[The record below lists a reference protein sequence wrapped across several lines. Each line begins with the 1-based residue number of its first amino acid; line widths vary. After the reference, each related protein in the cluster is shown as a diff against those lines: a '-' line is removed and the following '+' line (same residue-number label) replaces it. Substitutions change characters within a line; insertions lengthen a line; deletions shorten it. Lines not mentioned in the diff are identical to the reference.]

1 MIQSSIQ
8 IRHAVVAL
16 LPVVLIVGCA
26 SSKQEH
32 ATRAQLERARFA
44 YRQAEA
50 DPNVQAYAQLR
61 LGEAQRAI
69 QAAEAAKD
77 LEERQHLA
85 YIAEKR
91 AMIASIA
98 AATTKTEQDAMQLS
112 RESSAVLLQKRDR
125 ELKAA
130 RAEMAKGREAEQMR
144 MPGEARPRAADS
156 SAREAEQA
164 RMQAEQA
171 RLQAE
176 QARTQAEAEAKARA
190 AEQAKAAALMKEL
203 SELRAQQTDRGLVL
217 TVGDV
222 LFAVGKAEVAPGGQR
237 SIDQLAQFLKTYSRR
252 RVLIEGHTDNTGN
265 EDFNVKLSQQR
276 ADAVRSL
283 LVARGVAPERIATR
297 GHGPKY
303 PIVENDTPAG
313 RQQNRRV
320 EILVLNEGASADS
333 GTR

>member
-8 IRHAVVAL
+8 IRRAVVAL

-26 SSKQEH
+26 SSKKEH
-32 ATRAQLERARFA
+32 AMRAQLEQARFA

-77 LEERQHLA
+77 LEEKQHLA

-91 AMIASIA
+91 AMIASTA

-130 RAEMAKGREAEQMR
+130 RAEMAAKGR
-144 MPGEARPRAADS
+144 EARPRAADS

-171 RLQAE
+171 RLEAE
-176 QARTQAEAEAKARA
+176 QARTQAEAEAKGRA
-190 AEQAKAAALMKEL
+190 AEQAKVAALMKEL

-222 LFAVGKAEVAPGGQR
+222 LFAAGKAEVAPGGQR
-237 SIDQLAQFLKTYSRR
+237 SIDQLAQFLKTYPRR

-297 GHGPKY
+297 GYGPKY

-320 EILVLNEGASADS
+320 GILVLNEGASADS

>member
-1 MIQSSIQ
+1 MIQPSIQ
-8 IRHAVVAL
+8 IRRAVVAL

-26 SSKQEH
+26 SSKKEH
-32 ATRAQLERARFA
+32 ATRAQLERARSA

-77 LEERQHLA
+77 LEEKQHLA
-85 YIAEKR
+85 YVAEKR

-98 AATTKTEQDAMQLS
+98 AATTTQ
-112 RESSAVLLQKRDR
+112 
-125 ELKAA
+125 
-130 RAEMAKGREAEQMR
+130 
-144 MPGEARPRAADS
+144 ARPRAADS

-176 QARTQAEAEAKARA
+176 EARSQAEAEAKARA

-237 SIDQLAQFLKTYSRR
+237 SIDQLAQFLKTYPRR

-265 EDFNVKLSQQR
+265 DDFNVKLSQQR

>member
-1 MIQSSIQ
+1 MIQPSIQ
-8 IRHAVVAL
+8 ICRAVVAL

-26 SSKQEH
+26 SSNKEH
-32 ATRAQLERARFA
+32 ATRAQLERARSA

-61 LGEAQRAI
+61 LAEAQRAI

-77 LEERQHLA
+77 REEKQHLA
-85 YIAEKR
+85 YVAEKR

-98 AATTKTEQDAMQLS
+98 AATTKKEQDALQLS
-112 RESSAVLLQKRDR
+112 RESSEVLLQKRDR

-130 RAEMAKGREAEQMR
+130 LAQARA
-144 MPGEARPRAADS
+144 RAADA

-176 QARTQAEAEAKARA
+176 QARSQAEAEAKARA
-190 AEQAKAAALMKEL
+190 AEQAKADALMKEL

-222 LFAVGKAEVAPGGQR
+222 LFAAGKTEVAPGGQR
-237 SIDQLAQFLKTYSRR
+237 SVDQLVQFLKTYPRR
-252 RVLIEGHTDNTGN
+252 RVIIEGHTDNIGN

-320 EILVLNEGASADS
+320 EIVVLNEGASADS

>member
-1 MIQSSIQ
+1 MIQSSIKF
-8 IRHAVVAL
+8 RRAVAAL

-26 SSKQEH
+26 SSEKEH
-32 ATRAQLERARFA
+32 AMRAQLERARFA

-77 LEERQHLA
+77 REEKQHLA
-85 YIAEKR
+85 YLAEKR

-130 RAEMAKGREAEQMR
+130 RAEMAAKGREAEQIR
-144 MPGEARPRAADS
+144 MPSEARPRAADS

-164 RMQAEQA
+164 RM
-171 RLQAE
+171 QAE

-222 LFAVGKAEVAPGGQR
+222 LFAVGKAEVAPGGRR
-237 SIDQLAQFLKTYSRR
+237 SIDQLAQFLKTYPIR

-276 ADAVRSL
+276 ADAVRGL
-283 LVARGVAPERIATR
+283 LVARGVAPERIATK

>member
-8 IRHAVVAL
+8 IRRAMVTL
-16 LPVVLIVGCA
+16 LPVVLVVGCA
-26 SSKQEH
+26 SSEKEH
-32 ATRAQLERARFA
+32 AMRAQLERARFA

-50 DPNVQAYAQLR
+50 DPNVLAYAQLR

-77 LEERQHLA
+77 REEKQHLA

-130 RAEMAKGREAEQMR
+130 RAEMAKGREAEQIR

-176 QARTQAEAEAKARA
+176 QARTQAEAEAK
-190 AEQAKAAALMKEL
+190 
-203 SELRAQQTDRGLVL
+203 
-217 TVGDV
+217 
-222 LFAVGKAEVAPGGQR
+222 
-237 SIDQLAQFLKTYSRR
+237 
-252 RVLIEGHTDNTGN
+252 
-265 EDFNVKLSQQR
+265 
-276 ADAVRSL
+276 
-283 LVARGVAPERIATR
+283 
-297 GHGPKY
+297 
-303 PIVENDTPAG
+303 
-313 RQQNRRV
+313 
-320 EILVLNEGASADS
+320 
-333 GTR
+333 

>member
-8 IRHAVVAL
+8 IRRAVVAL

-44 YRQAEA
+44 YRQAET

-77 LEERQHLA
+77 LEEKQHLA

-91 AMIASIA
+91 AMIASTA

-130 RAEMAKGREAEQMR
+130 RAEMAAKGREAEQIR
-144 MPGEARPRAADS
+144 MPSEARPRAADS

-164 RMQAEQA
+164 RMQAE
-171 RLQAE
+171 
-176 QARTQAEAEAKARA
+176 AEAKARA
-190 AEQAKAAALMKEL
+190 AEQAKAAAVMKEL

-237 SIDQLAQFLKTYSRR
+237 SIDQLAQFLKTYPRR

-283 LVARGVAPERIATR
+283 LVARGVVPDRIATR
-297 GHGPKY
+297 GYGPKY

-320 EILVLNEGASADS
+320 GILVLNEGASADS

>member
-8 IRHAVVAL
+8 IRRAVVAL

-44 YRQAEA
+44 YRQAET

-77 LEERQHLA
+77 LEEKQHLA

-91 AMIASIA
+91 AMIASTA

-130 RAEMAKGREAEQMR
+130 RAEMAAKGREAEQIR
-144 MPGEARPRAADS
+144 MPSEARPRAADS

-164 RMQAEQA
+164 RMQAE
-171 RLQAE
+171 
-176 QARTQAEAEAKARA
+176 AEAKARA
-190 AEQAKAAALMKEL
+190 AEQAKAAAVMKEL

-237 SIDQLAQFLKTYSRR
+237 SIDQLAQFLKTYPRR

-297 GHGPKY
+297 GYGPKY

-320 EILVLNEGASADS
+320 GILVLNEGASADS

>member
-1 MIQSSIQ
+1 MIQSSIKF
-8 IRHAVVAL
+8 RRAVAAL

-26 SSKQEH
+26 SSEKEH
-32 ATRAQLERARFA
+32 AMRAQLERARFA

-77 LEERQHLA
+77 REEKQHLA
-85 YIAEKR
+85 YLAEKR

-98 AATTKTEQDAMQLS
+98 AATTKTAQDAMQLS

-130 RAEMAKGREAEQMR
+130 RAEMAAKGREAEQIR
-144 MPGEARPRAADS
+144 MPSEARPRAADS

-171 RLQAE
+171 RL
-176 QARTQAEAEAKARA
+176 QAEAEAKARA

-237 SIDQLAQFLKTYSRR
+237 SIDQLAQFLKTYPRR

-283 LVARGVAPERIATR
+283 LVARGVAPERIATK

>member
-8 IRHAVVAL
+8 IRRAVVAL

-26 SSKQEH
+26 SSKKEH
-32 ATRAQLERARFA
+32 AMRAQLEQARFA

-77 LEERQHLA
+77 LEEKQHLA

-91 AMIASIA
+91 AMIASTA

-130 RAEMAKGREAEQMR
+130 RAEMAAKGR
-144 MPGEARPRAADS
+144 EARPRAADS

-164 RMQAEQA
+164 RMQAE
-171 RLQAE
+171 
-176 QARTQAEAEAKARA
+176 AEAKARA
-190 AEQAKAAALMKEL
+190 AEQAKAAAVMKEL
-203 SELRAQQTDRGLVL
+203 SDLRAQQTDRGLVL

-222 LFAVGKAEVAPGGQR
+222 LFAAGKAEVAPGGQR
-237 SIDQLAQFLKTYSRR
+237 SIDQLAQFLKTYPRR

-265 EDFNVKLSQQR
+265 GDFNVKLSQQR

-283 LVARGVAPERIATR
+283 LVARGVASERIATR

-320 EILVLNEGASADS
+320 EILILNEGASADS

>member
-1 MIQSSIQ
+1 MIQPSIQ
-8 IRHAVVAL
+8 IRRAVVAL

-26 SSKQEH
+26 SSKKEH
-32 ATRAQLERARFA
+32 ATRAQLERARSA

-77 LEERQHLA
+77 LEEKQHLA

-98 AATTKTEQDAMQLS
+98 AATTKMEQDALQLS
-112 RESSAVLLQKRDR
+112 RESSEVLLQKRDR

-130 RAEMAKGREAEQMR
+130 LAQ
-144 MPGEARPRAADS
+144 ARPRAADS

-176 QARTQAEAEAKARA
+176 EARSQAEAEAKARA

-222 LFAVGKAEVAPGGQR
+222 HFAAGKAEVAPGGQR
-237 SIDQLAQFLKTYSRR
+237 SVDQLVQFLKTYPRR

-283 LVARGVAPERIATR
+283 LVARGIAPERIATR
-297 GHGPKY
+297 GYGPKY

-320 EILVLNEGASADS
+320 EVLVLNEAPSADG

>member
-1 MIQSSIQ
+1 MIQSSIK
-8 IRHAVVAL
+8 IRRAVVTL

-26 SSKQEH
+26 SSEKEH
-32 ATRAQLERARFA
+32 AMRAQLERARFA

-77 LEERQHLA
+77 REEKQHLA
-85 YIAEKR
+85 YLAEKR

-130 RAEMAKGREAEQMR
+130 RAEMAAKGREAEQIR
-144 MPGEARPRAADS
+144 MPSEARPRAA
-156 SAREAEQA
+156 EAS
-164 RMQAEQA
+164 
-171 RLQAE
+171 
-176 QARTQAEAEAKARA
+176 ARA

-237 SIDQLAQFLKTYSRR
+237 SIDQLAQFLKTYPRR

-283 LVARGVAPERIATR
+283 LVARGVAPERIATK